1 MLKLKCKHR
10 LESHVKS
17 ESESRS
23 VVSDSLLPHG
33 LHSPW
38 NSPGQN
44 TGVGGLSLLQG
55 IFPIQELNRSLL
67 PCRRVLSTQA
77 APSFPPHS
85 VLLSFS
91 LSVSLSHHSPTH
103 PHTPTHTKTHTH
115 TLFLGFLFVS
125 SSRLFLSLFP
135 ALSPFPSL
143 LHFFISSTRASSH
156 VRLGIHFHT
165 HLDYW
170 KTLFPCGCWLG
181 SLFSY
186 WLLARNC
193 SQVLSGYLQV
203 LAVWSCHYLEGLVF
217 KNSKRI
223 SLWFTVF

>member
-1 MLKLKCKHR
+1 M
-10 LESHVKS
+10 
-17 ESESRS
+17 
-23 VVSDSLLPHG
+23 
-33 LHSPW
+33 
-38 NSPGQN
+38 
-44 TGVGGLSLLQG
+44 LLQMAW
-55 IFPIQELNRSLL
+55 FNSFLWLNNILL
-67 PCRRVLSTQA
+67 DTHT
-77 APSFPPHS
+77 PP
-85 VLLSFS
+85 
-91 LSVSLSHHSPTH
+91 PTH
-103 PHTPTHTKTHTH
+103 PHTHTH
-115 TLFLGFLFVS
+115 SFLDFSLSLPPFSFFLFS
-125 SSRLFLSLFP
+125 PLFP
-135 ALSPFPSL
+135 PLSPFPSL

-193 SQVLSGYLQV
+193 SQVLSVYLQV